1 MGKVWVLD
9 TETKGTGAQMV
20 PIEKIENDSPA
31 RAPVI
36 VRPKP
41 ERPPAER
48 QPTPRRFKVID
59 VLSRRVLAEGADA
72 RTAVEVLRDA
82 RSIVDVGVY
91 VWRPEAETWRMLSHR
106 EKSML
111 WEAAQARGT

>member
-1 MGKVWVLD
+1 MGRTWILD
-9 TETKGTGAQMV
+9 TDTKGTGAQMV
-20 PIEKIENDSPA
+20 PIEKIQDGSPP

-41 ERPPAER
+41 ERPPAEK

-59 VLSRRVLAEGADA
+59 VMSRRVLAEGADA
-72 RTAVEVLRDA
+72 RTTVGVLRDA

-111 WEAAQARGT
+111 WEAAQVRRR